1 MSQKVLKKSCWENF
15 TFYPTDK
22 FKIYWDML
30 IIVLSI
36 WNSILI
42 PYELA
47 FPVIV
52 EEEKALPVFDYF
64 IDAAF
69 AFDIVINFRSVYYD
83 PKTESLVTDGNK
95 IAWRYLQGRFWIDL
109 LASLPLEM
117 IAILFGGRVSDET
130 LKIFG
135 MFKLVRLLRLGRM
148 ITYMKVNRSFK
159 FSMKLIQLM
168 FMLLLIL
175 HWISCFWYI
184 TTGGTGKKF
193 GE

>member
-1 MSQKVLKKSCWENF
+1 
-15 TFYPTDK
+15 
-22 FKIYWDML
+22 ML

-69 AFDIVINFRSVYYD
+69 AFDIVINFRSVYFD

-95 IAWRYLQGRFWIDL
+95 IAWRYL
-109 LASLPLEM
+109 
-117 IAILFGGRVSDET
+117 
-130 LKIFG
+130 
-135 MFKLVRLLRLGRM
+135 
-148 ITYMKVNRSFK
+148 
-159 FSMKLIQLM
+159 
-168 FMLLLIL
+168 
-175 HWISCFWYI
+175 
-184 TTGGTGKKF
+184 
-193 GE
+193 